1 MAKTVAKTKGR
12 PQAAAAQKGGSKV
25 SSNRLLIQ
33 LLGIAMVPF
42 SLPTILVLFCGMP
55 PTVGALLTERGK
67 SRYAWICVGGL
78 NFAGL
83 SPWLVNLWF
92 GHHDF
97 VHAIEVIT
105 DVGMYLVA
113 YGASAVGWLIY
124 SVTPPIVGTIAGMTS
139 QSRLATLAATRKSLV
154 EKWGDGI
161 IGRDELD

>member
-1 MAKTVAKTKGR
+1 MAKAAAKTKGR
-12 PQAAAAQKGGSKV
+12 PQASAAAKGGK
-25 SSNRLLIQ
+25 SSGNRLLIR

-55 PTVGALLTERGK
+55 PTLGALLTERGK

-97 VHAIEVIT
+97 VHAIEAVT
-105 DVGMYLVA
+105 DLGMYLVA

-124 SVTPPIVGTIAGMTS
+124 AATPPIVGAIAAMTS
-139 QSRLATLAATRKSLV
+139 QSRLATLTTTRKKLL
-154 EKWGDGI
+154 EQWGEGI
-161 IGRDELD
+161 MGRNELD